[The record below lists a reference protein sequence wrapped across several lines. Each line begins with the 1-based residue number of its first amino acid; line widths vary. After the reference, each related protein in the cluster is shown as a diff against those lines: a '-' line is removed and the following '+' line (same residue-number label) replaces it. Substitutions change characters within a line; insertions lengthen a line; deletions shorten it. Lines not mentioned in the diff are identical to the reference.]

1 MSKFLQFTPCE
12 KCGSSDANAEYDD
25 SYYCF
30 SCNRYTPKLSLKR
43 FKAIKEVRVCNGI
56 TLEKQLAGGA
66 LKWLLGYGLTSDE
79 IAQFTYA
86 RERVGKYGL
95 MPCDLLV
102 LYSSKDYWCA
112 RNFGK
117 GAKYLTSGTKPFLK
131 YGNNNDTLV
140 FVEDIVSAV
149 KVGRQFTAVPMLG
162 SMPSQDAASHLDG
175 YKNIC
180 IWNDFDKAKD
190 AVKTARNLSER
201 LNKRVRCI
209 ISPKDPKEYDD
220 NAIKDYIYNNIIY

>member
-25 SYYCF
+25 SFYCF

-43 FKAIKEVRVCNGI
+43 FKAIKEVKVCNGI

-162 SMPSQDAASHLDG
+162 SMPSQDAASHLET
-175 YKNIC
+175 YKNVF
-180 IWNDFDKAKD
+180 IWQDRDLIKKGIT
-190 AVKTARNLSER
+190 TARNLSEV
-201 LNKRVRCI
+201 LNKRVRI
-209 ISPKDPKEYDD
+209 VVSENDPKCYDD
-220 NAIKDYIYNNIIY
+220 AAIKEYLTL

>member
-25 SYYCF
+25 SFYCF

-43 FKAIKEVRVCNGI
+43 FKAVKEVRVCNGI
-56 TLEKQLAGGA
+56 SLEKQLAGGA

-95 MPCDLLV
+95 MSCDLLV
-102 LYSSKDYWCA
+102 LYSSSNYWCA

-162 SMPSQDAASHLDG
+162 SMPSQDAASHLET
-175 YKNIC
+175 YKNVF
-180 IWNDFDKAKD
+180 IWNDMDKAKD

-209 ISPKDPKEYDD
+209 ISPKDPKEYSDSEIS
-220 NAIKDYIYNNIIY
+220 NYILLNNK

>member
-43 FKAIKEVRVCNGI
+43 FKAIKEVKVCNGI
-56 TLEKQLAGGA
+56 SLEKQLAGGA
-66 LKWLLGYGLTSDE
+66 LKWLLGYGLTSNE

-162 SMPSQDAASHLDG
+162 SMPSQDAASHLEE
-175 YKNIC
+175 YKNVFV
-180 IWNDFDKAKD
+180 WNDFDKAKD

-201 LNKRVRCI
+201 LNKRVRCV
-209 ISPKDPKEYDD
+209 ISQKDPKEYSDSEIS
-220 NAIKDYIYNNIIY
+220 NYILLNNK

>member
-30 SCNRYTPKLSLKR
+30 SCNKYTPKLSLKR
-43 FKAIKEVRVCNGI
+43 FKAIKEVRVCKGI
-56 TLEKQLAGGA
+56 TLENKLAVGA

-86 RERVGKYGL
+86 RERIGKYGL
-95 MPCDLLV
+95 MPCELLV
-102 LYSSKDYWCA
+102 LYSSNDYWCA

-131 YGNNNDTLV
+131 YGFNQDVLV

-162 SMPSQDAASHLDG
+162 SMPSQDAASHLDA
-175 YKNIC
+175 YKNVF
-180 IWNDFDKAKD
+180 IWQDRDLFKKSIT
-190 AVKTARNLSER
+190 TARNLSER
-201 LNKRVRCI
+201 LNKRVRI
-209 ISPKDPKEYDD
+209 IYSENDPKCYDD
-220 NAIKDYIYNNIIY
+220 AAIRKYLTL